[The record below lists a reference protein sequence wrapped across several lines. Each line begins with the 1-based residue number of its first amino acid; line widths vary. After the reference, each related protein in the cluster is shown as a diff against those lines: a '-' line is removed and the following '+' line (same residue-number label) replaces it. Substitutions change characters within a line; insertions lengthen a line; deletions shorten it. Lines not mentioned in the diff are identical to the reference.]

1 MNIKVD
7 NLGEYLKGK
16 RNVKGVTVRD
26 VSYETGLSPG
36 YISRMEN
43 NSSKPSFE
51 TLLKLSEV
59 LSFDLD
65 EVVGLNV
72 KVDDSFDIFDI
83 LSDFNL
89 KINGKKL
96 SKNEKDNISNII
108 KLIYDISWDNDVDK
122 TKGINELFAHISK
135 IKQLG

>member
-36 YISRMEN
+36 YISRM
-43 NSSKPSFE
+43 
-51 TLLKLSEV
+51 
-59 LSFDLD
+59 
-65 EVVGLNV
+65 
-72 KVDDSFDIFDI
+72 DDSFDIFDI
-83 LSDFNL
+83 LSDFNW